1 MICGLLATK
10 GMGQEFKAA
19 GSQPAAPS
27 GQQLERENLRDLLA
41 TVYPEL
47 RRIAC
52 RKLSGERRH
61 HTLQPTALTNE
72 VVIRLL
78 RREIEGE
85 DPQVLL
91 WTGIVE
97 MRRILIDYG
106 RRWQLQKNYTE
117 SLAVHE
123 NDAQG
128 ALDQAVHLELL
139 LDQLEQL
146 DPRAREVVELR
157 FYLGLSVK
165 ETAELLGTCMRT
177 VNEDWEFARGW
188 LAQRWRSAI

>member
-1 MICGLLATK
+1 MRKDADSPNPLVGGEIDRDRERLRELLV
-10 GMGQEFKAA
+10 
-19 GSQPAAPS
+19 
-27 GQQLERENLRDLLA
+27 

-47 RRIAC
+47 RRIAR
-52 RKLSGERRH
+52 RKLSGERRN

-72 VVIRLL
+72 VVVRLL
-78 RREIEGE
+78 KRELEGE

-91 WTGIVE
+91 WTGLVE

-106 RRWQLQKNYTE
+106 RRVQQHTRYLQ
-117 SLAVHE
+117 SLKEEAAGPVE
-123 NDAQG
+123 R
-128 ALDQAVHLELL
+128 AVHLELL

-165 ETAELLGTCMRT
+165 ETAELLGLSMRT

-188 LAQRWRSAI
+188 LAQRWGAES

>member
-1 MICGLLATK
+1 MICGLLAGK
-10 GMGQEFKAA
+10 GMGQEIKAA
-19 GSQPAAPS
+19 GSQSPSPS
-27 GQQLERENLRDLLA
+27 GQELERENLRELLA

-72 VVIRLL
+72 VVLRLL

-91 WTGIVE
+91 WAGIVE

-106 RRWQLQKNYTE
+106 RRWQMQRNYAE
-117 SLAVHE
+117 SVAARG
-123 NDAQG
+123 DGAQE
-128 ALDQAVHLELL
+128 AIDQAVHLELL

-165 ETAELLGTCMRT
+165 ETAELLGLCMRT

-188 LAQRWRSAI
+188 LAQRWRTSL